1 MSVVSPPRLICSS
14 MYPAEQGSNN
24 RRVAEPTP
32 PGSVRDQAEE
42 VVAGEAVSAL
52 QERQLDQAGDPD
64 NLPAQPLHQLR
75 RGVGRPSRSE
85 HVVHDQHPVAGVD
98 GVPVDLQNGRPV
110 LQRVFHALGVP
121 RQLALFPDG
130 HESGAEVVRHRRGE
144 DESAGLDTHDLVD
157 VAPAVSDDDQVDHR
171 GERVVV
177 GEERRDV
184 LEDDPLL
191 RKVRDVPDQALDPL
205 QRVEQGWPPFRVQ
218 RRRRLDLLPALP
230 FFFFPAG
237 RGRVAPPAEPEALVP
252 APLPGRATSVAGSS
266 SAISSSAGC
275 GASLRGDS
283 VLSPGRAPR
292 AAARAR
298 ICWYLGSRSLNRAR
312 TGAAMKIEEYAPVA
326 TPMNRAKA
334 KSFSVWPPNS
344 SRAPMGRR
352 TTSEVFTDRIRV
364 WFSEVF

>member
-64 NLPAQPLHQLR
+64 NLA
-75 RGVGRPSRSE
+75 
-85 HVVHDQHPVAGVD
+85 
-98 GVPVDLQNGRPV
+98 
-110 LQRVFHALGVP
+110 
-121 RQLALFPDG
+121 
-130 HESGAEVVRHRRGE
+130 
-144 DESAGLDTHDLVD
+144 D